1 MLQKLIYWLESVTQ
15 PCLYVKFLGTE
26 CPGCGTQRAFIELLK
41 GNILESIAIFPA
53 LLPGIL
59 LILLLVIHL
68 IFKLKDGAL
77 YIKILFICN
86 ALIMVLNYIYKLL
99 TP

>member
-1 MLQKLIYWLESVTQ
+1 MQ
-15 PCLYVKFLGTE
+15 PCFYVKFLGTE

-41 GNILESIAIFPA
+41 GNISGSIAIFPA

-59 LILLLVIHL
+59 LIIVLAVHLVI
-68 IFKLKDGAL
+68 KLKYGAL
-77 YIKILFICN
+77 YIKILFILN
-86 ALIMVLNYIYKLL
+86 AIIMVLNYIYQLL